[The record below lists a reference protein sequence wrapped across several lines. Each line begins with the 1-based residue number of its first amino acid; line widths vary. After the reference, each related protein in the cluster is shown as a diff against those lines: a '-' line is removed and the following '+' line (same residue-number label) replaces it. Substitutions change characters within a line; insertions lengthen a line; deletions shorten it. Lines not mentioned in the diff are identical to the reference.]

1 MCQEAPMTLP
11 PLQPEC
17 LPVTSRLRSQW
28 RPTMLEDLSQGAGA
42 NHEKEMDA
50 TAQVSEEDSNPE
62 EPVVS
67 QAKKQRVSWMGN
79 GLGRTLPLVLRPAVP
94 F

>member
-1 MCQEAPMTLP
+1 
-11 PLQPEC
+11 
-17 LPVTSRLRSQW
+17 
-28 RPTMLEDLSQGAGA
+28 MLEDPRQGAGA

-50 TAQVSEEDSNPE
+50 TAQVSGEDSKPE
-62 EPVVS
+62 KPVVS

-79 GLGRTLPLVLRPAVP
+79 VLGRTLPLVLRPAVP